1 VNSILSRSTILF
13 DGSSS
18 KVIDRID
25 NPCIPRRTFLLISR
39 ERRDFG
45 SNMEFGTRRY
55 LGRIVN
61 LSSIL
66 SKRFFYELGRG
77 NHDEISDI
85 LNMFY
90 GIQSAFRI
98 NNKVNDLIFYEMID
112 RAPRFGAKILGS
124 GPFSYLLALV
134 GDDELETLN
143 SVIKDTEVS
152 IIELD
157 IYDGGG

>member
-1 VNSILSRSTILF
+1 MHTEKDFI
-13 DGSSS
+13 
-18 KVIDRID
+18 
-25 NPCIPRRTFLLISR
+25 LISR
-39 ERRDFG
+39 ERRNLG
-45 SNMEFGTRRY
+45 SNKEFGTGRY
-55 LGRIVN
+55 LGRMVN
-61 LSSIL
+61 PSSIL

-77 NHDEISDI
+77 DHDEISDI

-90 GIQSAFRI
+90 GVRSAFRI

-134 GDDELETLN
+134 GDDDLETLN
-143 SVIKDTEVS
+143 SVIKDKEVS